1 MNPRKTCACELVEER
16 DIWGEITHL
25 AAPCPEHA
33 ALINHLQKMQHIA
46 RNLREHLCMLDTW
59 AQEICDL
66 NSVYDKDDLLAY
78 RADVAELSQDLLAAM
93 APYR

>member
-1 MNPRKTCACELVEER
+1 LVEER

-25 AAPCPEHA
+25 PAPCPEHA
-33 ALINHLQKMQHIA
+33 ALINHLHKMQHIA
-46 RNLREHLCMLDTW
+46 RNLREHLCVLDTW
-59 AQEICDL
+59 AQEICRL

-78 RADVAELSQDLLAAM
+78 RAMLAELSQNLLAAM